1 MTCSVEQV
9 YPEPSLSLHCY
20 SESDYRELQ
29 GEDVPSDT
37 STTTVRRGMM
47 YDVSVL
53 ATVSTNLPDQTIFS
67 CFMEIPGTQYSLVKK
82 TMFTGDNDV
91 ARARRVSAAEFI
103 KRGELWW
110 TFLSIESCLYFRSI
124 SYSHHNFDTVSGPLF
139 LVIGFSSVSSSTNKD
154 QTSLK
159 QTKKF
164 NNQNWQMMKWHF
176 FAFFEVKNSEV
187 VKRSLSHRLKWG
199 LMNQYRMSGN
209 IYKLSFLWIYE
220 SIMRVIPLW
229 SIN

>member
-1 MTCSVEQV
+1 MTCSVKQV

-67 CFMEIPGTQYSLVKK
+67 CFMEIPGTQYSLEKK

-103 KRGELWW
+103 KRGEL
-110 TFLSIESCLYFRSI
+110 
-124 SYSHHNFDTVSGPLF
+124 
-139 LVIGFSSVSSSTNKD
+139 
-154 QTSLK
+154 
-159 QTKKF
+159 
-164 NNQNWQMMKWHF
+164 
-176 FAFFEVKNSEV
+176 
-187 VKRSLSHRLKWG
+187 
-199 LMNQYRMSGN
+199 
-209 IYKLSFLWIYE
+209 
-220 SIMRVIPLW
+220 
-229 SIN
+229 